1 MSLPAFVWQRVQ
13 AYLADDID
21 EETTFKIRTLL
32 NSNPQELIE
41 AFQTDLDFGTGGLRA
56 PVGIGTA
63 RFNLYT
69 VRQLTQGLSLFLLSK
84 QDKMPPSV
92 LIGYD
97 CRPDSQNFATAA
109 AEVLIGNGIKVTMCE
124 ALRPTPLI
132 SFGCRFLKCSAGIMI
147 TASHNPPQDSG
158 YKVYTSYGGQI
169 APPEDQELLHA
180 MRQVRSLKQVKRG
193 QLTSPLLQ
201 SVGLELDEAYLKYAK
216 TQALIPDISKVHG
229 AKLHIVY
236 SNLHGTGATL
246 APTLLKRGGFT
257 HLTQVASQE
266 IPDGTFPTVTS
277 ANPED
282 PKALTLGIKTLV
294 EVKGDIL
301 LATDPDADRLGVVV
315 RDHDR
320 IHHLTGSQVA
330 SLCLDFICSALKQQN
345 AYCIKTLVTSPLF
358 VAIAKEYGLPCIECL
373 PGSKYIAQQIETLAH
388 TTPDSTCILGAE
400 ESCGYFLANAREKD
414 GVLSSLIVAEAALK
428 AHMEGVTLY
437 QKLHALYK
445 RYGIH
450 RESVYTWRCADSQTL
465 MDNLRRALPTVLGGR
480 SVLRYR
486 DYVTDPT
493 PSDMLMFDLEGAWCA
508 LRPSGTE
515 PKMKLY
521 VGCVKMPCKDEGEG
535 DSDSQLEQEIAY
547 ADAELKTL
555 IAAIY
560 EQIKCP

>member
-21 EETTFKIRTLL
+21 EETTFKIQTLL
-32 NSNPQELIE
+32 SSNPQELVE

-69 VRQLTQGLSLFLLSK
+69 VRRLTQGLVLFLLSK
-84 QDKMPPSV
+84 QATPSV

-97 CRPDSQNFATAA
+97 CRPDSQNFAAAA
-109 AEVLIGNGIKVTMCE
+109 AEVLIGNGIPVFMCE

-169 APPEDQELLHA
+169 APPEDQELLSA
-180 MRQVRSLKQVKRG
+180 MRKVTSLKQIKRG
-193 QLTSPLLQ
+193 SLDSALFKT
-201 SVGLELDEAYLKYAK
+201 VGPELDEAYLTYAK
-216 TQALIPDISKVHG
+216 TQSLNPELSKVHG

-236 SNLHGTGATL
+236 SNLHGTGGTL
-246 APTLLKRGGFT
+246 APALLKRGSFT

-266 IPDGTFPTVTS
+266 TPDGTFPTVTS

-282 PKALTLGIKTLV
+282 PKALALGINTLID
-294 EVKGDIL
+294 VKGDLL
-301 LATDPDADRLGVVV
+301 LAADPDADRLGVVV
-315 RDHDR
+315 REHER

-330 SLCLDFICSALKQQN
+330 SLCLDFICSTSKQPN
-345 AYCIKTLVTSPLF
+345 SYCIKTVVTSPLF
-358 VAIAKEYGLPCIECL
+358 AAIAKEHGIACIECL
-373 PGSKYIAQQIETLAH
+373 PGSKYIAQQIEELSHAA
-388 TTPDSTCILGAE
+388 PELTCVLGAE
-400 ESCGYFLANAREKD
+400 ESCGYFLAGAREKD
-414 GVLSSLIVAEAALK
+414 GVLSSLIVAEASLK

-437 QKLHALYK
+437 QKLNELY
-445 RYGIH
+445 RRHGIH
-450 RESVYTWRCADSQTL
+450 RESVYTWRCKDAHML
-465 MDNLRRALPTVLGGR
+465 MDHLRRAIPTVLGGR
-480 SVLRYR
+480 SVLSYR
-486 DYVTDPT
+486 DYMTEPT
-493 PSDMLMFDLEGAWCA
+493 SSDMLMFDLEGAWCA

-521 VGCVKMPCKDEGEG
+521 VGCVKPPCKNDRV
-535 DSDSQLEQEIAY
+535 LEQEIAY
-547 ADAELKTL
+547 ADAELKALTT
-555 IAAIY
+555 AIY
-560 EQIKCP
+560 QQIKCP